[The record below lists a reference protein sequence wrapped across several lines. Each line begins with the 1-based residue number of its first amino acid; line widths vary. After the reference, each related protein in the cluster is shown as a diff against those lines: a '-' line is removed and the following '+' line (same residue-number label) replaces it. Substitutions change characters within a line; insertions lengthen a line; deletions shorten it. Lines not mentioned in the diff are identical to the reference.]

1 MAAVYQL
8 PGGGYLSEASESEY
22 QVPGV
27 GYAGETQAAVGGGVF
42 NPYFYHQHI
51 AGGMHG
57 ESA

>member
-27 GYAGETQAAVGGGVF
+27 GYAGETQAAVGGGD
-42 NPYFYHQHI
+42 PPALMGQ
-51 AGGMHG
+51 ACL
-57 ESA
+57 